1 MGKKKLL
8 SPAVRIGVAPKAR
21 GNPFLFPP
29 PLAVRQREEF
39 VSPLAGRLTRGHS
52 YSLPCLRGRVREGAS
67 EGASEGAPEGHLS
80 GHLSGQLKTASP
92 TIWRPSLVRLPRAI
106 DGSLRD
112 L

>member
-29 PLAVRQREEF
+29 
-39 VSPLAGRLTRGHS
+39 PLAGRLTRGHS